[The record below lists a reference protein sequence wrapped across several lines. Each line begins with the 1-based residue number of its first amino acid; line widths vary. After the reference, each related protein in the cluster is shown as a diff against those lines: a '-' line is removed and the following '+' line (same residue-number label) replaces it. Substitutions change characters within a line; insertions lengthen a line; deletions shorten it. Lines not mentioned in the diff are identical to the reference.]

1 MIMQIYELLY
11 DDKNFYF
18 VSEYFRYGE
27 LYGYIRKRTWEDK
40 EGAMTESEVKH
51 VAFQIFYALNYMH
64 NKGIMHRDIKPENI
78 LIDSLKEM
86 RIKLTDFG
94 FSTCFM
100 CKDKDNR
107 HLLVNP
113 MFMAPEIIK

>member
-11 DDKNFYF
+11 DDKNFYI

-78 LIDSLKEM
+78 LIDSL
-86 RIKLTDFG
+86 
-94 FSTCFM
+94 
-100 CKDKDNR
+100 
-107 HLLVNP
+107 
-113 MFMAPEIIK
+113 